1 MSLLR
6 MSCALVCLLVA
17 CGGATAAQQT
27 APPATDDSPDP
38 PANPPAPPPVKDDG
52 GTHVSTVGK
61 CTKQRP
67 ADPAGTAT
75 PPSAFFTTHPMPQLV
90 NQGGAILANPRIVP
104 IFFPG
109 DTMADEL
116 EDFVGSI
123 GCNDD
128 WRKAVGEYG
137 VGDALAAPS
146 VRLKEKA
153 PTNITDTEIEDW
165 LAQKIASK
173 AFEAPTKDTVYMIF
187 YPTGTTI
194 TEQGAQSCQSFGGYH
209 TNITLPN
216 GTDVAYGVVPRCS
229 NFGGM
234 GPKEATTGSASHEI
248 MEAATDPYNKQSP
261 AYAYVDDDH
270 FAFMFVLGGE
280 SGDLCAQE
288 EDAFYRPTGYPYVVQ
303 RNWSNIAARSGKD
316 PCLPR
321 SGAPWFTAA
330 PTLIDNVDLFG
341 APTRGVRVPAGTAKT
356 IDLDLF
362 SEDPAGT
369 MQVDVVDASYALGVN
384 QMTQYSL
391 DRSSGKNGDTLKLT
405 VTAQAGASDTELFMV
420 VLNGGGKMRVAWVGA
435 VGH

>member
-1 MSLLR
+1 MRRFLLPAVLGVASLAGLTVTPSTAHASWLSEAIHVLR
-6 MSCALVCLLVA
+6 GDYYYPGYSGAYPYGGYYGGSYGPVNGGYGSYPYGGSYSGYSYYPY
-17 CGGATAAQQT
+17 GGAYY
-27 APPATDDSPDP
+27 
-38 PANPPAPPPVKDDG
+38 G
-52 GTHVSTVGK
+52 GGYYPNGRYS
-61 CTKQRP
+61 
-67 ADPAGTAT
+67 
-75 PPSAFFTTHPMPQLV
+75 
-90 NQGGAILANPRIVP
+90 GGGGR
-104 IFFPG
+104 
-109 DTMADEL
+109 
-116 EDFVGSI
+116 
-123 GCNDD
+123 
-128 WRKAVGEYG
+128 R
-137 VGDALAAPS
+137 
-146 VRLKEKA
+146 
-153 PTNITDTEIEDW
+153 
-165 LAQKIASK
+165 
-173 AFEAPTKDTVYMIF
+173 EAPT
-187 YPTGTTI
+187 
-194 TEQGAQSCQSFGGYH
+194 
-209 TNITLPN
+209 
-216 GTDVAYGVVPRCS
+216 
-229 NFGGM
+229 
-234 GPKEATTGSASHEI
+234 GPASHEI

-330 PTLIDNVDLFG
+330 PTLVDNVDLFG